1 MAQRRNLPEVKKERQ
16 SMEKAARISTDIFIY
31 GQTRWRMG
39 VRPFRLLMMVCQT
52 LSSEQG
58 QIPLFPEY
66 VFPIDK
72 VFKYLGLEKTNQR
85 YDLLAEDLKEFLSS
99 CVERKTYTKRGARR
113 WVGTSFITWYQLDE
127 EDPLLRVQINEN
139 ARGYL
144 IGMKRWCSM
153 QPKFYL
159 KLSTEYQNW
168 FYTFLRKEL
177 NLQPQITV
185 EIEVLKEMLYLDK
198 TASYDLKKNPNA
210 NDNFFKRV
218 IGIQKPKD
226 WKYNPKGKNKAWE
239 YTKNKN
245 GEFSGTLAGITQ
257 YTDMNVTAYPI
268 KTGRS
273 YTAITFEIS
282 AKTKYLSD
290 TMKERVMKENAKHDI
305 QDFGKP
311 SKLGRS
317 CKTQSLADLFSST
330 PVIQPEENPTT
341 QPENIPIG
349 KTIIPAHTVRQMA
362 KLQDTRPDILAK
374 KLGYTL
380 REDGNYE
387 K

>member
-1 MAQRRNLPEVKKERQ
+1 MPQRRKLPVIKKDRQ
-16 SMEKAARISTDIFIY
+16 SMEKSAHISTEIFKY

-39 VRPFRLLMMVCQT
+39 VRPFRLLMMVCQAI
-52 LSSEQG
+52 SSEQG
-58 QIPLFPEY
+58 QMPLFPEY
-66 VFPIDK
+66 VFPLDK
-72 VFKYLGLEKTNQR
+72 VFKYLGLENTNQR

-99 CVERKTYTKRGARR
+99 CVENKTYTKRGARR

-127 EDPLLRVQINEN
+127 EDPLLRVQVNEN
-139 ARGYL
+139 ARSYF

-177 NLQPQITV
+177 NLQTKITV
-185 EIEVLKEMLYLDK
+185 EIDVLKEMLYLDK
-198 TASYDLKKNPNA
+198 TASYDPKKNKNA
-210 NDNFFKRV
+210 NENFLKRV

-226 WKYNPKGKNKAWE
+226 WKYTKNGKNKPWE
-239 YTKNKN
+239 YIKNKN
-245 GEFSGTLAGITQ
+245 GEFSGTLASITQ
-257 YTDMNVTAYPI
+257 YTDMNVTAYAERD
-268 KTGRS
+268 GRS

-282 AKTKYLSD
+282 AKAKFLSD
-290 TMKERVMKENAKHDI
+290 TMKERVIQQNNKYAT
-305 QDFGKP
+305 QDFGEP
-311 SKLGRS
+311 SRGRRS
-317 CKTQSLADLFSST
+317 NKIQTIGDLFANT
-330 PVIQPEENPTT
+330 PVIQPEDNPVIN
-341 QPENIPIG
+341 PETIPAG
-349 KTIIPAHTVRQMA
+349 KTIIPANTVRQMA

>member
-1 MAQRRNLPEVKKERQ
+1 MPQRRKLPVIKKDRQ
-16 SMEKAARISTDIFIY
+16 SMEKSAHISTDIFLY

-39 VRPFRLLMMVCQT
+39 VRPFRLLMMVCQAI
-52 LSSEQG
+52 SSEQG
-58 QIPLFPEY
+58 QMPLFPEY
-66 VFPIDK
+66 VFPLDK
-72 VFKYLGLEKTNQR
+72 VFKYLGLENTNQR

-99 CVERKTYTKRGARR
+99 CVENKTYTKRGARR

-139 ARGYL
+139 ARSYF

-177 NLQPQITV
+177 NLQTQITV
-185 EIEVLKEMLYLDK
+185 EIDVLKEMLYLDK

-210 NDNFFKRV
+210 NDNFFKYV

-226 WKYNPKGKNKAWE
+226 WKYTKNGKNKAWE

-282 AKTKYLSD
+282 AKAKFLSD
-290 TMKERVMKENAKHDI
+290 TMKERVIQQNNKYAT
-305 QDFGKP
+305 QDFGEP
-311 SKLGRS
+311 SRGRRS
-317 CKTQSLADLFSST
+317 NKIQTIGDLFANT
-330 PVIQPEENPTT
+330 PVIQPEDNPVINQET
-341 QPENIPIG
+341 IPTG
-349 KTIIPAHTVRQMA
+349 KTVIPANTVRQMA